1 MDPTFVPTEPGVP
14 TLADRPAAPRRDG
27 RRTVAAILGS
37 AILAAS
43 LASATTAFVIEQAP
57 PSGSA
62 SSGAATGIV
71 TTALTSGAGSAAS
84 STTNGATGTTV
95 AAVAAVEPAVV
106 TISTSA
112 ATGRSAGQVSGIGS
126 GFIYASDGWI
136 LTNAHVVEGAT
147 SVTVTLADG
156 RDLTGRVVTSDSTA
170 DLAVVKVD
178 ATGLPTATLGSSS
191 ALVVGETVIAIGSPL
206 GTYEGSATSGI
217 LSATNRSIS
226 VADEATRTDSEPD
239 RPAPDRCRHQPRQQ
253 RWTAPRPL
261 GPCDRHRDRR
271 LEQCPGDRVRDP
283 DQRRGPD
290 HGAGSERGRLTDAPA
305 AA

>member
-1 MDPTFVPTEPGVP
+1 MDPTFVPTEPGGS
-14 TLADRPAAPRRDG
+14 TLADRPATPRRDG

-62 SSGAATGIV
+62 SSGAATGIL
-71 TTALTSGAGSAAS
+71 TTAMTGGTTSAAS
-84 STTNGATGTTV
+84 SAANGAPDTTV

-106 TISTSA
+106 TISTTA

-156 RDLTGRVVTSDSTA
+156 RDLTGRVVTSDSTV

-226 VADEATRTDSEPD
+226 VADQATRTDQDLTGLLQTDAAINPGNSGG
-239 RPAPDRCRHQPRQQ
+239 
-253 RWTAPRPL
+253 PL
-261 GPCDRHRDRR
+261 ID
-271 LEQCPGDRVRDP
+271 LSGDVI
-283 DQRRGPD
+283 GIVT
-290 HGAGSERGRLTDAPA
+290 AGSSSAEGIGFAIPINA
-305 AA
+305 AAPIMAQATSAAA